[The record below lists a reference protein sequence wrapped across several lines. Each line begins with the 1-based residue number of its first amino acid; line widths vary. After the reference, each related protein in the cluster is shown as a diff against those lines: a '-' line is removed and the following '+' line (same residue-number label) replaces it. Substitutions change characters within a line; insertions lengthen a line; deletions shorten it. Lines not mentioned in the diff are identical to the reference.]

1 MGRNCKNATEE
12 EEKPDLGPIITL
24 ILKMEQSYVA
34 NY

>member
-1 MGRNCKNATEE
+1 MGRNCKNVTE
-12 EEKPDLGPIITL
+12 EEKPDLGSIITL